1 MKRLLLLSILIL
13 FFPAFLSAQT
23 DSAARGIVVEAATGT
38 KYAILIGVN
47 DYVRL
52 SKLRYAKNDIEALR
66 DELYKTGFEEK
77 NVFSLTC
84 SSESKNLPTKENIEL
99 IVDVVLDRAK
109 EGDIVIIAMSG
120 HGIEADGEARFC
132 PPDTNPSDLLRTT
145 VSIKNIFESL
155 EQSKATFKLM
165 IVDACRDNPFT
176 TRSVAG
182 ASALQTLADP
192 PSGVMLLQS
201 SRSGQVSYEDSELQ
215 RGVFTHYIVEGLRGK
230 AADKEGRITLLG
242 LTKYTMD
249 ETPLHVLNRFRSS
262 QQPYLRG
269 EITDFVLANVA
280 AASSN
285 NTSRQERQI
294 EEARRMEERRKEE
307 LVGTWRQFAN
317 GIALGDFVVRINRET
332 GHYEMF
338 MVDFSDAMLV
348 KPREIS
354 NVQYDGR
361 IWSYDSDWG
370 SKIVKFVL
378 RKRNNNTFEGIVE
391 GNQYNRLVRIAR

>member
-1 MKRLLLLSILIL
+1 
-13 FFPAFLSAQT
+13 
-23 DSAARGIVVEAATGT
+23 
-38 KYAILIGVN
+38 
-47 DYVRL
+47 
-52 SKLRYAKNDIEALR
+52 
-66 DELYKTGFEEK
+66 
-77 NVFSLTC
+77 
-84 SSESKNLPTKENIEL
+84 
-99 IVDVVLDRAK
+99 
-109 EGDIVIIAMSG
+109 
-120 HGIEADGEARFC
+120 
-132 PPDTNPSDLLRTT
+132 
-145 VSIKNIFESL
+145 L

-215 RGVFTHYIVEGLRGK
+215 HGVFTHYIVEGLRGK

-370 SKIVKFVL
+370 SEIVKFVL
-378 RKRNNNTFEGIVE
+378 RKRNNNTFEGIVK